1 MPSKPESR
9 LWKQLRDGT
18 KEQVLWTRI
27 ESLAAPGVPDLHGL
41 LDGTPFWLELKVHRL
56 KTLKSVKFRP
66 HQISWQTQYF
76 SHGGLVWN
84 LVGHPPE
91 RTINLFSGEQVMG
104 LAGLTTEKAPF
115 TPVWSSGSP
124 FDWAGFLNHLL
135 SSIRRGQDLPR
146 ERETP

>member
-1 MPSKPESR
+1 
-9 LWKQLRDGT
+9 
-18 KEQVLWTRI
+18 
-27 ESLAAPGVPDLHGL
+27 
-41 LDGTPFWLELKVHRL
+41 
-56 KTLKSVKFRP
+56 
-66 HQISWQTQYF
+66 
-76 SHGGLVWN
+76 
-84 LVGHPPE
+84 
-91 RTINLFSGEQVMG
+91 MG